1 MADYDTALT
10 TRQGAGCGIV
20 ACGEERR
27 WGEERRRED
36 PERGME

>member
-10 TRQGAGCGIV
+10 ARQGAGCGIV

-27 WGEERRRED
+27 WGEEW
-36 PERGME
+36 RGSRKGDGVR